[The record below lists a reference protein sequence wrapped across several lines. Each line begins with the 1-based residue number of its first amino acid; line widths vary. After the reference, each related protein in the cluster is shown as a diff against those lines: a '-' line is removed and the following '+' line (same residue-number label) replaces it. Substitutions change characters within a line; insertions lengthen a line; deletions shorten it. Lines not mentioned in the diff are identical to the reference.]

1 MNYPASVRY
10 LESFWKFG
18 IKPGLA
24 RIKSLLKVLGE
35 PQKDLVCIHVAG
47 TNGKGSTCAMTAS
60 IFKECGFKVGLYTSP
75 HLVDYTERFK
85 VNGKSI
91 SRAKFAKYCSRIR
104 SILRSHPVK
113 NKKPTEFELL
123 TAIAFKYFSDE
134 KVDIAVIETGLGGRL
149 DSTNVIIPEVCAVT
163 NIDLDHT
170 ELLGRT
176 IRSVAQEKA
185 GIIKSGVEV
194 VVPRSLNKEALKVVR
209 KVCAL
214 KKSTLIIANKAES
227 KRGAIVRLKGAFQK
241 ENAGVV
247 LEIMEVFRKKGWNIK
262 ERCVIKGFKNTIW
275 PARFQQ
281 VKSNPRVLVDAG
293 HNPSGLEVVAKEA
306 AKSKKAVFVLG
317 MLSHKDH
324 IGAVRAVSPYAKT
337 ILACALEHPFSLDP
351 ALIEEEA
358 CRRGVPS
365 RSFCSLKEGIKFALG
380 LAGHD
385 GIVCVAGS
393 HVTAG
398 WALKHFGCAPR

>member
-185 GIIKSGVEV
+185 HNKSG
-194 VVPRSLNKEALKVVR
+194 
-209 KVCAL
+209 
-214 KKSTLIIANKAES
+214 
-227 KRGAIVRLKGAFQK
+227 
-241 ENAGVV
+241 
-247 LEIMEVFRKKGWNIK
+247 
-262 ERCVIKGFKNTIW
+262 
-275 PARFQQ
+275 
-281 VKSNPRVLVDAG
+281 
-293 HNPSGLEVVAKEA
+293 
-306 AKSKKAVFVLG
+306 
-317 MLSHKDH
+317 
-324 IGAVRAVSPYAKT
+324 
-337 ILACALEHPFSLDP
+337 
-351 ALIEEEA
+351 
-358 CRRGVPS
+358 
-365 RSFCSLKEGIKFALG
+365 
-380 LAGHD
+380 
-385 GIVCVAGS
+385 
-393 HVTAG
+393 
-398 WALKHFGCAPR
+398 